1 MIARLSEAKF
11 CAGDGNPLPAFPG
24 CGSAEQDFYDYHKA
38 GGTETNIKV
47 NYILRGLSEW
57 WSIARNRRQAIAR
70 VAYIIRYSIAKVYA
84 AKFKIGTMAKVFK
97 IAGNSLSKPIGMRA
111 KSVVGADEKDT
122 PQGTKKVLTGILFDR
137 YHKIPKPKGRGA

>member
-11 CAGDGNPLPAFPG
+11 CAGDGNPLPAFSG
-24 CGSAEQDFYDYHKA
+24 CGSASGEQDFYDYHKA

-84 AKFKIGTMAKVFK
+84 AKFKIGTMATVFK

-111 KSVVGADEKDT
+111 KSVVGAV
-122 PQGTKKVLTGILFDR
+122 PPAF
-137 YHKIPKPKGRGA
+137 